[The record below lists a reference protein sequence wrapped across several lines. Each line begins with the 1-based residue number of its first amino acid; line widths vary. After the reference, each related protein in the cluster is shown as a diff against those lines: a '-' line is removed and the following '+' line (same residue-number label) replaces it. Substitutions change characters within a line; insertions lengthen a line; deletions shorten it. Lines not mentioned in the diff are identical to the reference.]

1 MLIPW
6 NGSLAVGHPAID
18 NDHRHLVALINRLHE
33 AMLQRRG
40 KDIGGGVLAELVQY
54 TKDHFTRE
62 EGLMDAQHYS
72 GGFEHKK
79 QHKDLCTKL
88 NTLVVDHEQSK
99 ITISMDTM
107 RFLEQWLTNHIASNC
122 SGSWLFGGVEQ
133 RWEYA
138 AEGDLDG
145 RQRGLGVEP
154 GGIDDGTISG
164 VDPGAPV
171 RAEAVGDLT
180 EGDGGPERLFA
191 AVVGRWDISVFEED
205 EEFRSPRLD
214 LALRCGAGLQRD
226 REGDAWIEP
235 ALGLGVMGLQCRSG
249 RRRPTRIAHRGW
261 SRSFGAKTSSPAS
274 MAYWMSRKTW
284 ARQTRWA
291 SPRSC

>member
-1 MLIPW
+1 MVPF
-6 NGSLAVGHPAID
+6 P
-18 NDHRHLVALINRLHE
+18 
-33 AMLQRRG
+33 RRPP
-40 KDIGGGVLAELVQY
+40 
-54 TKDHFTRE
+54 HSF
-62 EGLMDAQHYS
+62 
-72 GGFEHKK
+72 
-79 QHKDLCTKL
+79 
-88 NTLVVDHEQSK
+88 
-99 ITISMDTM
+99 
-107 RFLEQWLTNHIASNC
+107 

-133 RWEYA
+133 RWGYA

-214 LALRCGAGLQRD
+214 LALQCGAGLQRD
-226 REGDAWIEP
+226 REGDELIEP
-235 ALGLGVMGLQCRSG
+235 ALGLGAMGLQCRVG
-249 RRRPTRIAHRGW
+249 QVR
-261 SRSFGAKTSSPAS
+261 SSPADPDRPPQ
-274 MAYWMSRKTW
+274 MVPEFR
-284 ARQTRWA
+284 RQGLVTCIDGVLDVA
-291 SPRSC
+291 